1 MQYFLRNTCVEMQ
14 YFLRNTCIE
23 MQYFPIS
30 GPRIILAVVLLAG
43 SRHAR
48 GLEGPSADN
57 SLKNW
62 NRADDAWTIPVW
74 WDSDQQ

>member
-14 YFLRNTCIE
+14 YFLRNTCVE
-23 MQYFPIS
+23 MQYFP
-30 GPRIILAVVLLAG
+30 
-43 SRHAR
+43 R
-48 GLEGPSADN
+48 GLEGPGADN